1 MKCAFLRKVS
11 DLTIKL
17 KKGKE
22 WFSLA
27 HTTIVRNLSE
37 QDLAALDDAAKR
49 SRLSREEYL
58 RMLIHHDATDHLLSG
73 DVSDLRELTK
83 QMAIII
89 EQNTKAY
96 LDFVDAVRRLRLPN
110 ED

>member
-1 MKCAFLRKVS
+1 M
-11 DLTIKL
+11 
-17 KKGKE
+17 
-22 WFSLA
+22 A
-27 HTTIVRNLSE
+27 HTTIIRNLSE

-58 RMLIHHDATDHLLSG
+58 RELIHHDATGHLLSG

-89 EQNTKAY
+89 EQNTAAFRDLSKEIEQ
-96 LDFVDAVRRLRLPN
+96 LH
-110 ED
+110 

>member
-1 MKCAFLRKVS
+1 MIF
-11 DLTIKL
+11 
-17 KKGKE
+17 
-22 WFSLA
+22 LA
-27 HTTIVRNLSE
+27 HTTIIRNLSE

-58 RMLIHHDATDHLLSG
+58 RELIHHDATGHLLSG

-89 EQNTKAY
+89 EQNTAAFRDLSKEIEQ
-96 LDFVDAVRRLRLPN
+96 LH
-110 ED
+110 

>member
-1 MKCAFLRKVS
+1 MIF
-11 DLTIKL
+11 
-17 KKGKE
+17 
-22 WFSLA
+22 LA
-27 HTTIVRNLSE
+27 HTTIIRNLSE

-73 DVSDLRELTK
+73 DVSDLRELTR